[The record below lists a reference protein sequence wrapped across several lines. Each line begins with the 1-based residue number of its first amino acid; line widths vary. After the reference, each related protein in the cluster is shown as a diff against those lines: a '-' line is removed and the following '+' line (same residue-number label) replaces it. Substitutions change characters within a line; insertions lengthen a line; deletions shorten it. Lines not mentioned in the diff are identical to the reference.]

1 MKVYWD
7 PKEQSTKRHPVNIRF
22 PKRLVQHIGEVR
34 SCLNRN
40 KTSVPV
46 FYRGNKT
53 SVLVLVRIMLAHSR
67 FNSYAPELV
76 PMFYYRDKTRV
87 QMFFVFL
94 IHPHTHSYIVI
105 MSHII
110 TIKVALS
117 LPINKFHKTIF

>member
-1 MKVYWD
+1 MK
-7 PKEQSTKRHPVNIRF
+7 QSTKRHPVNIRF